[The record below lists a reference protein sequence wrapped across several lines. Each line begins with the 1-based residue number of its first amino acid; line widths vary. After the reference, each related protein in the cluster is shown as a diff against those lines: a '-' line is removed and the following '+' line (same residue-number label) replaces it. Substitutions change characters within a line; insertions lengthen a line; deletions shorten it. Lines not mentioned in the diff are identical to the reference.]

1 MVGRRRRLV
10 LGAALAPVA
19 VCGADG
25 FAACERVRVDSA
37 EDVRRFWEAYSADPR
52 PVLLVSDSVK
62 PVDFLGDR
70 GLEPDEGVEVEDV
83 SVGGAAHAAY
93 ILTNAAYTPRVFDK
107 LAAEFPL
114 PAAVESI
121 ALRPVF
127 SIGRNGTGERDLAH
141 HYHPI
146 TAMRL
151 LQGRKIWALREPT
164 DTACDGAAGDCTDPF
179 DVCAFYERPS
189 SPEPACVQEAG
200 ETIVVPD
207 GWCHGTCNTARW
219 TVGWGGQGWR
229 AEAEPP
235 RCFHCR
241 ARGQLQYATT
251 TSAVLTASDALAMS
265 ARFDS
270 IGSLD
275 ALDMRRLLRI
285 GQAAYMGVR
294 SVFGQFVAQSAMAA
308 ETNAAI
314 REPACTL
321 RTREE
326 LSGFGSLSPT
336 RAGLRGFASLS
347 PSDDYAYV
355 LMLVRGAPLRL
366 MLRHRASGEAE
377 ERELKAR
384 HAAFFVGRALEAA
397 RPSEGH
403 DEEAVLLLECR
414 APMPWLSTERP
425 QSWR

>member
-52 PVLLVSDSVK
+52 PALLISDSVK
-62 PVDFLGDR
+62 PVDFLGDG

-151 LQGRKIWALREPT
+151 LQGRTQAGERARSRLASSEPLQLLCAFLALWLARRR
-164 DTACDGAAGDCTDPF
+164 AARRMLQGAAKG
-179 DVCAFYERPS
+179 
-189 SPEPACVQEAG
+189 CV
-200 ETIVVPD
+200 
-207 GWCHGTCNTARW
+207 
-219 TVGWGGQGWR
+219 
-229 AEAEPP
+229 
-235 RCFHCR
+235 
-241 ARGQLQYATT
+241 
-251 TSAVLTASDALAMS
+251 
-265 ARFDS
+265 
-270 IGSLD
+270 
-275 ALDMRRLLRI
+275 
-285 GQAAYMGVR
+285 
-294 SVFGQFVAQSAMAA
+294 
-308 ETNAAI
+308 
-314 REPACTL
+314 
-321 RTREE
+321 
-326 LSGFGSLSPT
+326 
-336 RAGLRGFASLS
+336 
-347 PSDDYAYV
+347 
-355 LMLVRGAPLRL
+355 
-366 MLRHRASGEAE
+366 
-377 ERELKAR
+377 
-384 HAAFFVGRALEAA
+384 
-397 RPSEGH
+397 
-403 DEEAVLLLECR
+403 
-414 APMPWLSTERP
+414 
-425 QSWR
+425 